1 MLVPDGASLRHAHDA
16 LACVDG
22 RIVALGTPEE
32 CARALPDEARRIV
45 ARDAYLLP
53 GFIDAHVHVLAAAAA
68 AAGVDCSPQA
78 VSSVAELLDVIARG
92 ASDRQPGAWV
102 RAHGYEE
109 TMLAERRH
117 PTRAELDAAAPH
129 HPVRL
134 THRSGHAEV
143 LNSRALALAGIDE
156 SVAEPPGA
164 AFGRSLDDG
173 RLDGL
178 LLGMAERIEAAMPPP
193 GSVAVAAAVGAWARE
208 QLAEG
213 ITTLVD
219 AGPRNGLAEWETLA
233 GLVADGTLPQRL
245 VVMEGADHLGELP
258 EHAAGGRVRRGEVKV
273 QPRVLEGDAV
283 GVDDLA
289 AVVRRSAEVGRRVAV
304 HAPTVE
310 SVRAALDAFRAAG
323 DPRGQRI
330 EHAPLLP
337 RDLVEAIAEAGV
349 AVVAQP
355 GLLTEVTPRYEQ
367 LLSPTERE
375 RLHPWR
381 DVLGAGAPLAFS
393 SDAPVSRSGPL
404 AASAAASISRPATLA
419 PEQALRP
426 LEALAAWTS
435 GAAAVGGLADRGRL
449 EVGRVADLVVVEG
462 PLEADPASCRV
473 VVTVAGGEVLYATR
487 DEDRRYLKG
496 RPTTMYER
504 WAWDAANPYRAPRP
518 SPQRPPDAVVAHD
531 HGRGERTEIHEHAG
545 GHLEHEH

>member
-1 MLVPDGASLRHAHDA
+1 MTTREPPQPEPLLVEARVLVPDGPSLRHAHDA
-16 LACVDG
+16 LACAAG
-22 RIVALGTPEE
+22 RIVAVGTAEE
-32 CARALPDEARRIV
+32 CLRSLPGSYRRIA
-45 ARDAYLLP
+45 ARDAYVLP

-68 AAGVDCSPQA
+68 EAGVDCSPRA
-78 VSSVAELLDVIARG
+78 VASIPELLEIIAR
-92 ASDRQPGAWV
+92 AAADRPPGTWV

-109 TMLAERRH
+109 TMLDELRH
-117 PTRAELDAAAPH
+117 PTRAELDAAAPQ

-164 AFGRSLDDG
+164 AFGRSLEDG

-178 LLGMAERIEAAMPPP
+178 LLGVAERVEAAMPPP
-193 GSVAVAAAVGAWARE
+193 NRAAVAAAVGAWARAR
-208 QLAEG
+208 LADG
-213 ITTLVD
+213 VTTLVD

-233 GLVADGTLPQRL
+233 ALASDGTLPQRL
-245 VVMEGADHLGELP
+245 VVMEGAEHLGELA
-258 EHAAGGRVRRGEVKV
+258 EQAAGGRVRRGEVKV

-283 GVDDLA
+283 GAEALANVVRLA
-289 AVVRRSAEVGRRVAV
+289 AAAGRRVAV

-310 SVRAALDAFRAAG
+310 SVRAALDALRAAG

-337 RDLVEAIAEAGV
+337 QGLVREIAEAGI

-367 LLSPTERE
+367 LLTPAERE

-381 DVLGAGAPLAFS
+381 EVVEAGAALAFS

-404 AASAAASISRPATLA
+404 AASAAASTARPATLA

-435 GAAAVGGLADRGRL
+435 GAAAVCGLDDRGRL
-449 EVGRVADLVVVEG
+449 EPGRAADLVLVGGPVES
-462 PLEADPASCRV
+462 DPGACRV
-473 VVTVAGGEVLYATR
+473 LATVVGGEVVYAVPDIGT
-487 DEDRRYLKG
+487 
-496 RPTTMYER
+496 
-504 WAWDAANPYRAPRP
+504 DAAR
-518 SPQRPPDAVVAHD
+518 V
-531 HGRGERTEIHEHAG
+531 
-545 GHLEHEH
+545 

>member
-1 MLVPDGASLRHAHDA
+1 MLVEARVLVPDGASLRHAHAA

-32 CARALPDEARRIV
+32 CARALPGDHRRIS
-45 ARDAYLLP
+45 APGAYALP

-68 AAGVDCSPQA
+68 AAGVDCSPRA
-78 VSSVAELLDVIARG
+78 VSSIPELLDVIARA
-92 ASDRQPGAWV
+92 ASDRPPGAWV

-117 PTRAELDAAAPH
+117 PTRTELDAAAPH

-143 LNSRALALAGIDE
+143 LNSHALALAGIDE
-156 SVAEPPGA
+156 SVTEPPGA

-193 GSVAVAAAVGAWARE
+193 DSVAVGAAVGAWARA

-213 ITTLVD
+213 VTTLVD
-219 AGPRNGLAEWETLA
+219 AGPRNGPAEWETLA
-233 GLVADGTLPQRL
+233 ALAADGTLPQRL

-258 EHAAGGRVRRGEVKV
+258 EHAVGGRVLRGEVKV
-273 QPRVLEGDAV
+273 QPHVLEGDALDVEALTDVVLRAV
-283 GVDDLA
+283 GA
-289 AVVRRSAEVGRRVAV
+289 GRRVAV

-355 GLLTEVTPRYEQ
+355 GLLTEVTPRYEH
-367 LLSPTERE
+367 LLTRAERE

-381 DVLGAGAPLAFS
+381 DVIEAGALLAFS

-404 AASAAASISRPATLA
+404 AASAAASTSRPATLG

-435 GAAAVGGLADRGRL
+435 GAAAVSRLDDCGRL
-449 EVGRVADLVVVEG
+449 EPGRAADLVVVEG
-462 PLEADPASCRV
+462 PLESDPAACRV
-473 VVTVAGGEVLYATR
+473 VATVVGGEVAYGLPEIEA
-487 DEDRRYLKG
+487 E
-496 RPTTMYER
+496 
-504 WAWDAANPYRAPRP
+504 APR
-518 SPQRPPDAVVAHD
+518 V
-531 HGRGERTEIHEHAG
+531 
-545 GHLEHEH
+545 

>member
-1 MLVPDGASLRHAHDA
+1 MLVPDGASLRHAHGA

-22 RIVALGTPEE
+22 RIVALGTSEE
-32 CARALPDEARRIV
+32 CAGALPPDHRRVAAPEAYV
-45 ARDAYLLP
+45 LP

-68 AAGVDCSPQA
+68 AAGVDCSPRA
-78 VSSVAELLDVIARG
+78 VSSIPELLDVIAG
-92 ASDRQPGAWV
+92 AAAERRAGVWV

-143 LNSRALALAGIDE
+143 LNSRALALVGIDE
-156 SVAEPPGA
+156 SVPEPPGA

-178 LLGMAERIEAAMPPP
+178 LLGMAERIEAAMPTPNP
-193 GSVAVAAAVGAWARE
+193 AAVAAAVRAWAQA

-213 ITTLVD
+213 VTTLVD

-233 GLVADGTLPQRL
+233 TLVADGTVPQRL

-258 EHAAGGRVRRGEVKV
+258 EQAAAGRVLRGELKV
-273 QPRVLEGDAV
+273 QPRVLEGDDV
-283 GVDDLA
+283 GVEGLA
-289 AVVRRSAEVGRRVAV
+289 AVVRRAAEAGRRVAV

-355 GLLTEVTPRYEQ
+355 GLLTEVAPRYEQ
-367 LLSPTERE
+367 LLTPAERE

-381 DVLGAGAPLAFS
+381 DVIEAGAPLAFS

-404 AASAAASISRPATLA
+404 SASAAASTSRPTTLA

-435 GAAAVGGLADRGRL
+435 GAAAVSGLADRGRL
-449 EVGRVADLVVVEG
+449 EVGRAADLVLVEG
-462 PLEADPASCRV
+462 PLEANPASCRV
-473 VVTVAGGEVLYATR
+473 VGTVIGGEVVYSVP
-487 DEDRRYLKG
+487 EI
-496 RPTTMYER
+496 
-504 WAWDAANPYRAPRP
+504 DAEAPR
-518 SPQRPPDAVVAHD
+518 V
-531 HGRGERTEIHEHAG
+531 
-545 GHLEHEH
+545 

>member
-1 MLVPDGASLRHAHDA
+1 MTSRTPPPPEPLLVEARVLVPDGASLRHAQNA

-32 CARALPDEARRIV
+32 CARALPGEARRIV

-53 GFIDAHVHVLAAAAA
+53 GLIDAHVHVLAAAAA

-78 VSSVAELLDVIARG
+78 VSSIPELLDVIARA

-178 LLGMAERIEAAMPPP
+178 LLDMAERIEAAMPPP
-193 GSVAVAAAVGAWARE
+193 DSVAVAAAVRAWARA

-213 ITTLVD
+213 VTTLVD
-219 AGPRNGLAEWETLA
+219 AGPRNGPAEWETLA
-233 GLVADGTLPQRL
+233 ALAADGTLPQRL

-258 EHAAGGRVRRGEVKV
+258 QQAAGGRVLRGEVKA

-283 GVDDLA
+283 RVDDLA
-289 AVVRRSAEVGRRVAV
+289 AVVRRSAKAGRRVAV

-323 DPRGQRI
+323 DPRGQRV

-349 AVVAQP
+349 SVVAQP
-355 GLLTEVTPRYEQ
+355 ALLTEVTPRYEQ
-367 LLSPTERE
+367 LLSPTERA

-381 DVLGAGAPLAFS
+381 DVLDAGAPLAFS

-404 AASAAASISRPATLA
+404 AASAAASTSRPATLA

-435 GAAAVGGLADRGRL
+435 GAAVVGGLADRGRL

-473 VVTVAGGEVLYATR
+473 VVTVVGGEVA
-487 DEDRRYLKG
+487 
-496 RPTTMYER
+496 YE
-504 WAWDAANPYRAPRP
+504 ALGSDAEAPR
-518 SPQRPPDAVVAHD
+518 V
-531 HGRGERTEIHEHAG
+531 
-545 GHLEHEH
+545 